1 MNKKIWERV
10 DSQGDGRDALL
21 IEHICL
27 IPRSLNV
34 RNPSHHSFSI
44 VFSIRAKTY
53 FDCKAHHF
61 KQLIIVTL

>member
-44 VFSIRAKTY
+44 VSVSGLKLT
-53 FDCKAHHF
+53 
-61 KQLIIVTL
+61 LIVKPTILNNS